1 MYVTFSYVPP
11 QKRGGTSKMY
21 HYIFDV
27 PKNDE
32 KKMYSLHF
40 DGGESPKTVSYI

>member
-1 MYVTFSYVPP
+1 
-11 QKRGGTSKMY
+11 MY

-32 KKMYSLHF
+32 TKKMYSLHF
-40 DGGESPKTVSYI
+40 DGGESPKNVSYI